1 MNDHIY
7 YHSRH
12 IPVEHLRLD
21 QPMGQEC
28 YNNLL
33 CHSLEEPYVD
43 KLCDYGIDIVET
55 RLVWNELEPEPGV
68 YDFSRFERDIAKIKA
83 KGLGVG
89 VFPWFQHP
97 PKWFTEGVRLKCPV
111 HGDESTLL
119 SLWDPDTLIGI
130 YDRLYGELAKR
141 YGDVIDFVYVGIYG
155 DYGEVTMPFGV
166 KHYHFSPPHHCRG
179 CRWDADVFAQRSLR
193 AAYEKEDTLMTYVN
207 WRTDAMMD
215 FTDRV
220 CAVFRKHFP
229 HTRAA
234 LPIGCKEERLTS
246 AQIKSKSAKIAAKY
260 NIIARWTGWC
270 LHNTF
275 EASHTSTRRV
285 SSAAQFYG
293 AEFGLETPLFLSGET
308 APHALYEVMAN
319 NATIV
324 HNDPGNIFR
333 AFDVYQSMR
342 DHNKAVPFLCDKA
355 VFYPVEGEM
364 LEKLDSY
371 DAYKE
376 ECAKLRRYCDFEVAD
391 SYMLKDGYRKDLIFL
406 PGVPLLQETA
416 ALIQKLGL
424 NVIYCSDAPP
434 VILETGEKFCYGTGI
449 RSYEALGKWQGR
461 YETRLETGIITL
473 DAQDLTIS
481 FKET

>member
-1 MNDHIY
+1 MSDRIF
-7 YHSRH
+7 YHTRH
-12 IPVEHLRLD
+12 IPIEHLQLNH
-21 QPMGQEC
+21 PMGQAAQ
-28 YNNLL
+28 NNLL
-33 CHSLEEPYVD
+33 CDSIDEPCVD

-68 YDFSRFERDIAKIKA
+68 YDFSRFERDIAKIKS

-97 PKWFTEGVRLKCPV
+97 PKWFAEGVRLKCPV
-111 HGDESTLL
+111 HGEESTLL
-119 SLWDPDTLIGI
+119 SLWDPDKLIEI
-130 YDRLYGELAKR
+130 YERLYGELARR
-141 YGDVIDFVYVGIYG
+141 YKDVIDFVYVGIYG

-166 KHYHFSPPHHCRG
+166 KHYHFSPPHHCKG
-179 CRWDADVFAQRSLR
+179 CRWDGDEIAQRSLA
-193 AAYEKEDTLMTYVN
+193 AAYAKEDGLMTYVN

-234 LPIGCKEERLTS
+234 LPIGCKEERLND

-260 NIIARWTGWC
+260 NIVARWTGWC

-275 EASHTSTRRV
+275 ELSHTSTRRV

-293 AEFGLETPLFLSGET
+293 AKFGLETPLFLSQET

-333 AFDVYQSMR
+333 AYDVYRSMR
-342 DHNKAVPFLCDKA
+342 NHDTAEPFVCDKA

-364 LEKLDSY
+364 LGQIASY
-371 DAYKE
+371 DDYKA
-376 ECAKLRRYCDFEVAD
+376 ECAKLRRYCDFEVTD

-406 PGVPLLQETA
+406 PGVPMLAETA
-416 ALIQKLGL
+416 ELIKKIGL
-424 NVIYCSDAPP
+424 NVIYCSEAPP
-434 VILETGEKFCYGTGI
+434 VIMETGEKFCYGTPIADYGVF
-449 RSYEALGKWQGR
+449 GKWEGC
-461 YETRLETGIITL
+461 YETKTKNGIL
-473 DAQDLTIS
+473 RFDANDLSIS
-481 FKET
+481 YR